1 MSSEEKSLRHV
12 GGVGGTVSEGR
23 CMSEDL
29 VWVEQVGGAPGSLL
43 AADNWKPS
51 CCTVKKRST
60 ISFSCIS
67 NLLLANSNDLP
78 GLL

>member
-1 MSSEEKSLRHV
+1 MSSEEKSLCHG
-12 GGVGGTVSEGR
+12 GGVGGTASEGS
-23 CMSEDL
+23 CVSEDL
-29 VWVEQVGGAPGSLL
+29 VWVEQVGGAPGSPL
-43 AADNWKPS
+43 ATDNWKPS

-60 ISFSCIS
+60 IS